1 LVMKQK
7 LENSA
12 LKSKLWR
19 YGEMKKSDI
28 LDLLGKKEIRAE
40 DIAEKAVNNSDFL
53 AEILN
58 GISSETPRVKFN
70 CAKILRI
77 VSGKDPQKLYSQF
90 DFFVNLLDSENN
102 IIKWNAMDVMADLT
116 TVDSQKR
123 FDKIFRKYYNLLS
136 DASMITAGHVIDNSG
151 KIARAKPYLQ
161 DRITK
166 ELLRV
171 EKIQYKTSECRNI
184 LLGKVILSFNQYISQ
199 VDNKEQ
205 MISLAERQ
213 QNNPRRATRAKAEK
227 FLNAHRI

>member
-1 LVMKQK
+1 MKQK